1 MAKKRTQTPSKGRRA
16 LGGGRKRVLVV
27 LFVPSVERDGTTAI
41 DQLRRVDSALEMCGR
56 VFGGA
61 TAYPKAKG
69 IWRDDE
75 RGGALVRD
83 EPVVVHCYTTPT
95 DIEDGRN
102 LAKLGTF
109 CRKMGREARQGE
121 IGLVVGDE
129 YFAIRDFGEE

>member
-1 MAKKRTQTPSKGRRA
+1 MKTPGRGQRA
-16 LGGGRKRVLVV
+16 LSGGRKRVLVV
-27 LFVPSVERDGTTAI
+27 LFVPSVERDGVTAI
-41 DQLRRVDSALEMCGR
+41 DQARWVDSALEMFGR

-61 TAYPKAKG
+61 TAYPRAKG

-83 EPVVVHCYTTPT
+83 EPVVVHCYTTPV

-102 LAKLGTF
+102 LAELGGF

-121 IGLVVGDE
+121 VGLVAGDE
-129 YFAIRDFGEE
+129 YFAIRDFTEQ